1 MLSFE
6 CEESPRCVHL
16 NTLSIAG
23 GTDWESCE
31 TFKRWNLAQENEV
44 GLGALSSAPLFID
57 TLLHDC

>member
-1 MLSFE
+1 VLSFE

-31 TFKRWNLAQENEV
+31 TFKRWGLAQENE
-44 GLGALSSAPLFID
+44 
-57 TLLHDC
+57 